1 MFTKNYSTEESCE
14 MLLIKSRNEIID
26 EGLHFGHVL
35 KSLYKMWVKK
45 WLSATKIDKTLL
57 LQEQKMRCSR

>member
-14 MLLIKSRNEIID
+14 MLLIKSKNEIID
-26 EGLHFGHVL
+26 EGLQFGHVL
-35 KSLYKMWVKK
+35 KSLYKMWGRK

-57 LQEQKMRCSR
+57 LQEQKMR